1 MASTGSNFT
10 AAINALVAERD
21 RVFLVQVAA
30 DYNIP
35 YEELQTKYLQTAEV
49 AIKVPRKYVKKPTA
63 VTVVGE
69 DGQAVPVKTTKAPK
83 EPKAPKAPKAKAEKQ
98 CCTAQTSKKEPCK
111 FGALKGE
118 VFCKRH
124 LKQSL
129 GEPAEATPKV
139 KVPKVPKAKALEP
152 VHNHVIGAESCADCD
167 LCQTNGNA
175 LCPEPADFELVIG
188 NHTGPVKQLT
198 AAERLAAIL
207 ADSDD
212 ESEAAAEEED
222 ELEPEVVAAQE
233 SGDDLEEEDYDD
245 EE

>member
-1 MASTGSNFT
+1 MASTGANFT

-21 RVFLVQVAA
+21 RVFLVQVSA

-69 DGQAVPVKTTKAPK
+69 DGQAVPVKATKAPK
-83 EPKAPKAPKAKAEKQ
+83 EKAPKEPKAKAEKQ

-111 FGALKGE
+111 FSALKGE

-129 GEPAEATPKV
+129 GEPTETKPKE
-139 KVPKVPKAKALEP
+139 KAPKVPKTKALEP
-152 VHNHVIGAESCADCD
+152 VHNHAIGGESCADCD

-175 LCPEPADFELVIG
+175 LCTEPADFELVIG
-188 NHTGPVKQLT
+188 SHAGPVKQLT

-212 ESEAAAEEED
+212 ESEAAAEEDD
-222 ELEPEVVAAQE
+222 ELEPEVVAVQE
-233 SGDDLEEEDYDD
+233 SGDDLEEEDYD